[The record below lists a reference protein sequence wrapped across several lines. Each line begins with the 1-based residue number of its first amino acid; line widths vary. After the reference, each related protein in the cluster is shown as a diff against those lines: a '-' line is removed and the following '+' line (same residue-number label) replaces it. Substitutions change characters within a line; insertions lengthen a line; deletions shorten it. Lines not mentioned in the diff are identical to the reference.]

1 MEKFHLSSYNDT
13 TMNLWHS
20 KLLQQIPWLFHTT
33 STKDFGSLRYP
44 NFGEIGDQWKPARE
58 NFYQELGIDTKKV
71 FMSGNIHGNQVKLI
85 SSKDNYGR
93 VEGYDGLLT
102 TEPGLTL
109 AVKTAD
115 CLPLF
120 FVDPKNKIIGLIH
133 SGWKGTA
140 GNIAGAAV
148 EEFKKLGSNSTDLLV
163 AIGPSIKKCHY
174 DISPERL
181 IEMSG
186 LKKYITEKNGKFFVD
201 LQTAVVDELLVA
213 GVSQDNID
221 ADPPCTM
228 CKPEKYFSYHSSGK
242 FEDSL
247 LSVIVMR

>member
-1 MEKFHLSSYNDT
+1 
-13 TMNLWHS
+13 MNLWQP
-20 KLLQQIPWLFHTT
+20 KLFEKIPWLVQAT
-33 STKDFGSLRYP
+33 STKDSGSLRYP
-44 NFGEIGDQWKPARE
+44 NLGETSDPWQPARE
-58 NFYQELGIDTKKV
+58 NFYRQIGIDPKKV
-71 FMSGNIHGNQVKLI
+71 FMSGNIHGNQVKPV

-93 VEGYDGLLT
+93 IEGYDGLLT

-133 SGWKGTA
+133 SGWRGTA
-140 GNIAGAAV
+140 SNIAGAAV
-148 EEFKKLGSNSTDLLV
+148 EEFKKLGSNPADLLV

-174 DISPERL
+174 DISPERKN
-181 IEMSG
+181 EMIG
-186 LKKYITEKNGKFFVD
+186 LEKYLTEKNGKFFVD

-213 GVSQDNID
+213 GVSRGNID

-228 CKPEKYFSYHSSGK
+228 CEPEKYFSYHSSGK
-242 FEDSL
+242 IEDSL
-247 LSVIVMR
+247 LSVISLK